1 MSHNEVIA
9 IAATTRHVADES
21 RKEWRNMS
29 YSEEIAIAATARHV
43 ADESRK
49 EWEKYVE

>member
-1 MSHNEVIA
+1 MLLMNQEKNE
-9 IAATTRHVADES
+9 
-21 RKEWRNMS
+21 RNMS
-29 YSEEIAIAATARHV
+29 NNEEIAIAATARHV

>member
-1 MSHNEVIA
+1 MSNNEEIA
-9 IAATTRHVADES
+9 KAATARHVADES

-29 YSEEIAIAATARHV
+29 YSEEIVIAATARHV

-49 EWEKYVE
+49 E